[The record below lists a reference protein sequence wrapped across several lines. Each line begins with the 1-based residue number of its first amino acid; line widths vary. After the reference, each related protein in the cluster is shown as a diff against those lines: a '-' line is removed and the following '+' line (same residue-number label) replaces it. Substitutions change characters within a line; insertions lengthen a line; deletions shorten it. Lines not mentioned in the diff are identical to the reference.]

1 MHQQAYIFVLFGT
14 LKYKNGQNRAFLV
27 FSSLKNGCSFYIHFW
42 AFSMVFLADF
52 PGSYA
57 IHYNRAAN
65 FTARTT
71 KKIPKL
77 QKKFSEVPEKISR
90 GSMKSFGLC
99 HEIIWPV
106 ILKSFG
112 LSQDLPLSQNGPI
125 GLRVI
130 QDNQRPFL
138 SKKAILRKPVLLQLE
153 RNLKFRR
160 IQIVIITGI
169 HRCFQCHS
177 RRQVGKGNCDE
188 VWSFRSHILQCA
200 LA

>member
-1 MHQQAYIFVLFGT
+1 
-14 LKYKNGQNRAFLV
+14 
-27 FSSLKNGCSFYIHFW
+27 
-42 AFSMVFLADF
+42 
-52 PGSYA
+52 
-57 IHYNRAAN
+57 
-65 FTARTT
+65 
-71 KKIPKL
+71 
-77 QKKFSEVPEKISR
+77 
-90 GSMKSFGLC
+90 MKSFGLC
-99 HEIIWPV
+99 HEIISPV

-112 LSQDLPLSQNGPI
+112 LSQDLPLSQNGQNLRRGELGNRAKRIDGANGANEANGASGRWGRLSWPSRFIGPI